1 MFDKI
6 LVAIDHSDSSA
17 AVFEKALNLAENNG
31 SELMVQSVLAPFDDM
46 YPIDPYIGFPTADV
60 HRYLDNWHERER
72 AGLEKLK
79 VLEEN
84 AKAVGVSIEFTQ
96 STGDPGKLICA
107 LSETWNA
114 NLVIVGRRGLSS
126 VSEFFVGSV
135 SHYVL
140 HHVSCDVL
148 VIQSK

>member
-6 LVAIDHSDSSA
+6 LVTIDHSESSA

-31 SELMVQSVLAPFDDM
+31 SKLMVQSVLAPFDDV
-46 YPIDPYIGFPTADV
+46 YPMDPYVGLPTADL
-60 HRYLDNWHERER
+60 HAYRDNWHKREKG
-72 AGLEKLK
+72 GLEKLK
-79 VLEEN
+79 VLEQ
-84 AKAVGVSIEFTQ
+84 KASEAGISIEFTQ
-96 STGDPGKLICA
+96 SVGDPGKLICS
-107 LSETWNA
+107 LSETWDA
-114 NLVIVGRRGLSS
+114 DLVIVGRRGLSS
-126 VSEFFVGSV
+126 VSEFFMGSV

>member
-6 LVAIDHSDSSA
+6 LVAIDHSESSV
-17 AVFEKALNLAENNG
+17 AVFEKAISLAKNNC
-31 SELMVQSVLAPFDDM
+31 SELMVQSVLAPFDDV
-46 YPIDPYIGFPTADV
+46 YPMDPYVGFPTADV
-60 HRYLDNWHERER
+60 HVYRDNWHKREN

-79 VLEEN
+79 VLEQ
-84 AKAVGVSIEFTQ
+84 KATVAGVSIEFTQ
-96 STGDPGKLICA
+96 SIGDPGKLICS

-114 NLVIVGRRGLSS
+114 DLVIVGRRGLSS
-126 VSEFFVGSV
+126 VSEFFMGSV

>member
-6 LVAIDHSDSSA
+6 LVAIDHSTSSA

-31 SELMVQSVLAPFDDM
+31 SALMVQSVLAPFDDV
-46 YPIDPYIGFPTADV
+46 YPMDPYVGLPTTDLYAYRDTR
-60 HRYLDNWHERER
+60 HKREN

-79 VLEEN
+79 ALEQ
-84 AKAVGVSIEFTQ
+84 KASEAGVSIEFTQ
-96 STGDPGKLICA
+96 SVGDPGKLICS
-107 LSETWNA
+107 LSETWSA
-114 NLVIVGRRGLSS
+114 DLVIVGRRGLSS
-126 VSEFFVGSV
+126 VSEFFMGSV